1 MAKVIDID
9 RTNAVWKITVVGAG
23 APFTF
28 DPSKVS
34 DAVRQEAF
42 LYGLEIKLS
51 RAAALPAD
59 KDTGKSA
66 PASDKRAAVEKVVTR
81 LEAGGP
87 WNATERATRVRVE
100 KVGLDYERLL
110 PLAYAKVFPKAT
122 KPLEEIIA
130 ARMRL
135 WSLPRAK
142 TLELLAGVETIA
154 RAIGEILATESGVNA
169 DEAFSDLEEENGE

>member
-9 RTNAVWKITVVGAG
+9 RTNAVWKITVTGAG

-28 DPSKVS
+28 DPTKVS

-42 LYGLEIKLS
+42 LYGLEVKLS

-66 PASDKRAAVEKVVTR
+66 PAADKRAAVEKVVTR

-87 WNATERATRVRVE
+87 WNAAERAARAKVE
-100 KVGLDYERLL
+100 KVGIDLEKYL
-110 PLAYAKVFPKAT
+110 PLAYAKVFPAAK
-122 KPLEEIIA
+122 KPLEDIIA

-154 RAIGEILATESGVNA
+154 RAIGEILAAESGVNA
-169 DEAFSDLEEENGE
+169 DEAFSDLEEEGEE